1 MQLLLLQSNSS
12 SVHLQLFVLHIFRIV
27 LPLGCSVESATLFN
41 NQWSDEDL
49 VLLLTGQR
57 KRRGVPLRRPGA
69 GAPPHPHLRRW
80 ISSSLDPVPGGSV
93 RIRRQRPS
101 DSFHLQCFNK
111 RPHQMKHLNVSTFQ
125 LKLKINENQQ
135 KHVRDSGSED
145 APEGLRSSDLENNAA
160 SGFREPQEAAAVI

>member
-1 MQLLLLQSNSS
+1 M
-12 SVHLQLFVLHIFRIV
+12 
-27 LPLGCSVESATLFN
+27 ESATLFN

-57 KRRGVPLRRPGA
+57 KRRGVPLRRPAA
-69 GAPPHPHLRRW
+69 GAPPHPHLRW

-111 RPHQMKHLNVSTFQ
+111 HPHQMKHLNVSTFQ